1 MVAKKRLVARTNEV
15 RSRLASAVWLVAVL
29 CALVLA
35 LAALVVALK
44 MNQDNAIVAFV
55 IDTAKRLDFGRFK
68 EFTGRNAAAKEA
80 LTNWGIAAVLYLLAG
95 KILDRA
101 VRP

>member
-1 MVAKKRLVARTNEV
+1 MRANVA

-35 LAALVVALK
+35 LGALIVALK
-44 MNQDNAIVAFV
+44 MNQDNAIIGFV
-55 IDTAKRLDFGRFK
+55 IDTAKRLDFGSFK
-68 EFTGRNAAAKEA
+68 NFTGKNAAAKEA
-80 LTNWGIAAVLYLLAG
+80 LTNWGIAALLYLLAG
-95 KILDRA
+95 KVLDKA

>member
-1 MVAKKRLVARTNEV
+1 VAKRSLAVRANVV

-35 LAALVVALK
+35 LGALIVALK
-44 MNQDNAIVAFV
+44 MNQDNTIVGFV
-55 IDTAKRLDFGRFK
+55 IDTAKRLDFGSFK
-68 EFTGRNAAAKEA
+68 DFTGKNAAAKEA
-80 LTNWGIAAVLYLLAG
+80 LTNWGIAALLYLLAG
-95 KILDRA
+95 KVLDRV

>member
-1 MVAKKRLVARTNEV
+1 MRANVL

-35 LAALVVALK
+35 LGALIVALK
-44 MNQDNAIVAFV
+44 MNQDNTIIGFV
-55 IDTAKRLDFGRFK
+55 IDTAKRIDFGSFK
-68 EFTGRNAAAKEA
+68 DFTGKNAAAKEA
-80 LTNWGIAAVLYLLAG
+80 LTNWGIAALLYLLVG
-95 KILDRA
+95 KVLDRA